1 MKKKKVLFAAC
12 ILLAGCNSSPNE
24 ESTKGIVTDA
34 SMNTVTIVTEKSD
47 TLSFSTMNA
56 DKTNLKGLLLGD
68 TVEIYYGGNYKPGM
82 EADSIKTV
90 AKVAEDDYSRFFK
103 NGFRVEAVDGKEPGI
118 YVVFSDDSMKAEL
131 FSPENENKEILEQR
145 SLPSGEHV
153 WNIED
158 DDTKNLRFAEGCWTI
173 SQRGKLVYKQAQ
185 SDNDTSLGEWQ
196 ESYFEGT
203 LPAADCPGIKYQL
216 SIRNREHSGD
226 GAYHLAMTYLE
237 AENGKDVTF
246 ESVGRR
252 LTQRGTPDDANATVW
267 QLIDDNGKIQANF
280 RFDSKEQTL
289 TMLRADGMRIPS
301 SLNYTLKRVDT
312 TKK

>member
-68 TVEIYYGGNYKPGM
+68 TVEIYYGGNYKPGI

-118 YVVFSDDSMKAEL
+118 YVVFSDDSRRQNCFRQKTKIRKYWSSVRFRQENMYGTSKTMILKTCDLLKVAGLSAKGENLFTNRRKATTTRVL
-131 FSPENENKEILEQR
+131 
-145 SLPSGEHV
+145 
-153 WNIED
+153 
-158 DDTKNLRFAEGCWTI
+158 
-173 SQRGKLVYKQAQ
+173 
-185 SDNDTSLGEWQ
+185 
-196 ESYFEGT
+196 
-203 LPAADCPGIKYQL
+203 
-216 SIRNREHSGD
+216 
-226 GAYHLAMTYLE
+226 
-237 AENGKDVTF
+237 ENGKNHI
-246 ESVGRR
+246 SKGRFR
-252 LTQRGTPDDANATVW
+252 QQTV
-267 QLIDDNGKIQANF
+267 
-280 RFDSKEQTL
+280 
-289 TMLRADGMRIPS
+289 
-301 SLNYTLKRVDT
+301 RV
-312 TKK
+312 

>member
-68 TVEIYYGGNYKPGM
+68 TVEIYYGGNYKSGM

-226 GAYHLAMTYLE
+226 GYFMLRLTYIE
-237 AENGKDVTF
+237 GEDGKDITF
-246 ESVGRR
+246 TSLGKRY
-252 LTQRGTPDDANATVW
+252 TMRGTATDNNATVW
-267 QLIDDNGKIQANF
+267 QLKTNNNKETYNFLYDDAK
-280 RFDSKEQTL
+280 KTL
-289 TMLRADGMRIPS
+289 TLLTQDLKTIDSG
-301 SLNYTLKRVDT
+301 LNYTLN
-312 TKK
+312 KK

>member
-131 FSPENENKEILEQR
+131 FSPENENKE
-145 SLPSGEHV
+145 S
-153 WNIED
+153 
-158 DDTKNLRFAEGCWTI
+158 
-173 SQRGKLVYKQAQ
+173 
-185 SDNDTSLGEWQ
+185 
-196 ESYFEGT
+196 
-203 LPAADCPGIKYQL
+203 
-216 SIRNREHSGD
+216 
-226 GAYHLAMTYLE
+226 
-237 AENGKDVTF
+237 
-246 ESVGRR
+246 
-252 LTQRGTPDDANATVW
+252 
-267 QLIDDNGKIQANF
+267 
-280 RFDSKEQTL
+280 
-289 TMLRADGMRIPS
+289 
-301 SLNYTLKRVDT
+301 
-312 TKK
+312 